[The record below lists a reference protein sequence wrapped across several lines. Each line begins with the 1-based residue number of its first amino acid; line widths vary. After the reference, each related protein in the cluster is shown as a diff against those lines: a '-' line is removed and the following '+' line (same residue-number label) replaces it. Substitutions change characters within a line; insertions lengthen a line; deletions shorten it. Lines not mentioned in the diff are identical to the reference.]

1 MLRQGGGME
10 IFMKGNLATAQGYVK
25 PSFGSRLKAD
35 FRGNYQL
42 YIMLIPVVAYFLLF
56 HYKPMYGAI
65 IAFKDFNPRKGV
77 LGSEWVGL
85 EHFASFITDPYFGR
99 IVGNTLIISLSTLIF
114 GFPAPIILA
123 LLMNEIRCNIFKR
136 TVQTLTY
143 LPHFISLVVICG
155 MIRDFTMD
163 NGVITVFLSY
173 FGFPR
178 ETMLNKPNLFV
189 PVYVISEIW
198 QTVGW
203 GSIVYLAALTG
214 IDMELYEAAELD
226 GAGRWKQTLHITL
239 PSIVPTI
246 MVMLI
251 LRMGSMLNVGYEKI
265 ILLYNEAIY
274 STSDVISSYVY
285 RRGLLQNDYSFST
298 AVGLFNSV
306 INFALLIA
314 ANQISKRANDSSL
327 W

>member
-1 MLRQGGGME
+1 ME
-10 IFMKGNLATAQGYVK
+10 IFMKGSLATAQGYVK

-77 LGSEWVGL
+77 LGSDWVGL

-123 LLMNEIRCNIFKR
+123 LLMNEIRCNLFKR

-226 GAGRWKQTLHITL
+226 GAGRWKQTIHITL
-239 PSIVPTI
+239 PSIIPTI

-306 INFALLIA
+306 INFLLLIA

>member
-1 MLRQGGGME
+1 MKSGVSISEGYAEPRFGARLR
-10 IFMKGNLATAQGYVK
+10 
-25 PSFGSRLKAD
+25 AD
-35 FRGNYQL
+35 VRSNYQL
-42 YIMLIPVVAYFLLF
+42 YIMLIPVIAYFLLF

-65 IAFKDFNPRKGV
+65 IAFKNFNPRKGIW
-77 LGSEWVGL
+77 GSEWVGM
-85 EHFASFITDPYFGR
+85 EHFISFFTDPYFGR
-99 IVGNTLIISLSTLIF
+99 ILGNTLVISLTTLVF

-123 LLMNEIRCNIFKR
+123 LMMNEIRCNWFKK

-155 MIRDFTMD
+155 MIRTFTMN
-163 NGVITVFLSY
+163 NGVITTLLSY
-173 FGFPR
+173 FGFAK
-178 ETMLNKPNLFV
+178 ETMLNKPELFV
-189 PVYVISEIW
+189 PIYVISEIW

-214 IDMELYEAAELD
+214 IDMELYEAAEID

-239 PSIVPTI
+239 PSIAPTI
-246 MVMLI
+246 VVMLI
-251 LRMGSMLNVGYEKI
+251 LRMGSVLGVGYEKI

-274 STSDVISSYVY
+274 SKADVISSYVY
-285 RRGLLQNDYSFST
+285 RRGLLQSDYSYST

-306 INFALLIA
+306 INFVLVVA
-314 ANQISKRANDSSL
+314 ANQISKRASDSSL